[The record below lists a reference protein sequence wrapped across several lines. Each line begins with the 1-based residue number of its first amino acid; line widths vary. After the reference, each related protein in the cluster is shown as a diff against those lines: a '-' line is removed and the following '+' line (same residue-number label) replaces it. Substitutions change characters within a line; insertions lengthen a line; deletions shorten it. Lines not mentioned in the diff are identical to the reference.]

1 MSHSDDR
8 AGPDPA
14 SPGPDTDA
22 RRETVLDRIER
33 FGMTTVADAHAH
45 VCPEITEG
53 GTRKWFERLAAAGWV
68 NAYPL
73 VEREVYYVAGPEAV
87 RARSLHPRKAR
98 AFGPQAKVTA
108 YGTLLFCTRSPVR
121 KLTAAEFKRQFPELC
136 RVHTSEAHY
145 YVERTP
151 PHRLGLLLIDHG
163 ADARRLPAKA
173 LRVVRARDDMPAFA
187 DLLFDGRFVVS
198 VVSPSA
204 GRTRQLRRAFRK
216 KPCRTAEVTVVTV
229 PELLPLLV
237 LEG

>member
-1 MSHSDDR
+1 MTPSDDVAKHAPAD
-8 AGPDPA
+8 AGM
-14 SPGPDTDA
+14 GTDE
-22 RRETVLDRIER
+22 RREAVLDRIDR
-33 FGMTTVADAHAH
+33 FGLTTVADAHAH
-45 VCPEITEG
+45 VCPAITEG
-53 GTRKWFERLAAAGWV
+53 GTRKWFERLTAAGWF

-73 VEREVYYVAGPEAV
+73 VERENYYVAGPQAV
-87 RARSLHPRKAR
+87 RVRNLHPRKAR

-121 KLTAAEFKRQFPELC
+121 KLTAAEFRTQFPDLC
-136 RVHTSEAHY
+136 RERTSEAHY

-151 PHRLGLLLIDHG
+151 PHRLGVLLIDHG

-173 LRVVRARDDMPAFA
+173 LRVVRARDDMPAFC
-187 DLLFDGRFVVS
+187 DLLFDGQFVVS
-198 VVSPSA
+198 VVCPSP
-204 GRTRQLRRAFRK
+204 GRAKQLRRAFRR